1 MAGWSPGPGP
11 ESQHALA
18 QNGGHQPDPRVLPGG
33 SAAGSPAGR
42 DSGSC
47 SSGRELLRGSAA
59 GSGHRGMRAP
69 SGTVGRGP
77 W

>member
-1 MAGWSPGPGP
+1 MAGWSPAPAP
-11 ESQHALA
+11 ENQHAPA
-18 QNGGHQPDPRVLPGG
+18 QSGGHQPDPRVLPGG
-33 SAAGSPAGR
+33 TAAGSPAGR

-47 SSGRELLRGSAA
+47 FSGRGQLRGSAV
-59 GSGHRGMRAP
+59 GSEHRGMRAP